1 MMKPAARLP
10 YVENLQHLISKLWR
24 VLPPSSWPQDEI
36 CIFFK
41 LMYLCVLQS
50 GDKDTKSCVFIY
62 CSETFSLFWCL
73 IGFVGLQFDKSY
85 LLSSFPVS
93 FKLAIDSF
101 SPVTH
106 SEVNSDCSVR
116 TVFKKNKSLCYW
128 ATMLEFSQKNRKE
141 MMAQRNHINQKEDHE
156 IYVDLWTKIIS
167 HHQAAEKTCRNN
179 NK

>member
-73 IGFVGLQFDKSY
+73 IGFVGLQFDKSIGASY
-85 LLSSFPVS
+85 LFSSFPAS
-93 FKLAIDSF
+93 FKLAMDNF

-106 SEVNSDCSVR
+106 SEVNSDCSVM
-116 TVFKKNKSLCYW
+116 TVFKKTLYFIV
-128 ATMLEFSQKNRKE
+128 L
-141 MMAQRNHINQKEDHE
+141 
-156 IYVDLWTKIIS
+156 LS
-167 HHQAAEKTCRNN
+167 HHARVFPEKQKRDDGTKESHQPKRRPWDIRGPLD
-179 NK
+179 